1 MKYCEN
7 TEMKHLNNVW
17 KIVILTVK
25 NFLLNLQKDYR
36 ELKDREKKL
45 AFYHSE
51 VDQISTRTSSGLS
64 GKKKTVSF

>member
-17 KIVILTVK
+17 KNKILTVK

-36 ELKDREKKL
+36 ELKDR
-45 AFYHSE
+45 
-51 VDQISTRTSSGLS
+51 
-64 GKKKTVSF
+64 